1 MACSGQARMGSCSG
15 QRMAAPF
22 LSYRVT
28 QPSHGTE
35 SPSRVIEPKHGPEVA
50 ARQTGRWCLHR
61 TSRRRTSALRDLLP
75 RVTSISDYHRVYGD
89 SQIWS
94 KAVHEVAARHR
105 LPGRGVR
112 QTLGS
117 HVVYR
122 FGDYIVKLYLPMWFE
137 DYRVERIAL
146 PSISGLPTPRIF
158 ADDEIEGW
166 PYLVMS
172 HVPGVPAGEVWRTL
186 SAEDRIS
193 IGCRR
198 EAIRLLHQTSL
209 PDGLPA
215 DWHSFIK
222 ERIDRAES
230 HHHAPEPWRSWIRQQ
245 LAGFREPE
253 LEHVLL
259 NCDLTEDHILLL
271 EQNGRWTISGIID
284 FGDARIGHPYYDFI
298 APLAHYAYG
307 EPEVSKALLMGYGLE
322 VTDSVTES
330 LTKYCLLHEFGK
342 LSHFLGRRFVGDP
355 KGFVEALW
363 GAG

>member
-1 MACSGQARMGSCSG
+1 
-15 QRMAAPF
+15 
-22 LSYRVT
+22 
-28 QPSHGTE
+28 
-35 SPSRVIEPKHGPEVA
+35 
-50 ARQTGRWCLHR
+50 
-61 TSRRRTSALRDLLP
+61 LRDLLP

-193 IGCRR
+193 IGCQIG

-215 DWHSFIK
+215 DWPSFIK